1 MKRTTL
7 CYIEKD
13 GCYLMLRRA
22 TSKKDG
28 SAGKYLG
35 VGGKIE
41 QGETVEQCLLREI
54 REETGLSLV
63 SFRERGVV
71 SFFSDLYE
79 DETMYLYTAIPAEG
93 DPPAACDEGELS
105 YIPKE
110 KVPSLPLWEGDRIFL
125 RLLAKDAPFFTL
137 SLYYEG
143 ERLTRALLNG
153 TPLPSAMRDGSPIPK
168 SERRKIHDDPEP

>member
-22 TSKKDG
+22 ASKKDG

-41 QGETVEQCLLREI
+41 QGETVEQCLLRET

-63 SFRERGVV
+63 SFRQRGVV

-79 DETMYLYTAIPAEG
+79 DETMYLYTAIQAEG
-93 DPPAACDEGELS
+93 DPPAVCDEGELS

-125 RLLAKDAPFFTL
+125 RPACKGRPLFYPVPLLRRRAPD
-137 SLYYEG
+137 
-143 ERLTRALLNG
+143 TR
-153 TPLPSAMRDGSPIPK
+153 P
-168 SERRKIHDDPEP
+168 SERRTAPGRGVGRRPYLQKRKAKNP